1 MAAPAKGKGPV
12 QGKKKISDEYQ
23 EDDIF
28 QAPVIER
35 EPSSRQCKLGSNVVL
50 RITASGKPLPSY
62 QWFHNGKKIAGA
74 NTDRLTLSKVR
85 RAAAGAYHCEA
96 KNHVGKAV
104 SRQCMLSFYLS
115 KIPKLVVE
123 PKAVKVE
130 EGKPITLK
138 VATKN
143 PAEFKEFKVFWVF
156 NGMRIK
162 GAHGLE
168 LQIAAGKKK
177 YEGEY
182 KAMISVGSGV
192 ETSNVVKVT
201 VVPATGVADAAPEAA
216 LSAADEA
223 QAEGTMVGMLAPEA
237 APPPP
242 AEDPSASDWQDFIF
256 NPEDEGGSEEVTGEF
271 NSREIRMTAKEADE
285 ALAGAELASPEDS
298 TRDFDS
304 RSVKMT
310 AKEADELLGVQPEL
324 NPIQAIE
331 RLKAEHTARIERE
344 NSMLISAPLSEP
356 AADPAAKARALEEWE
371 SFSPEDDEGGQDDV
385 MLQRPTGELSE
396 TQKSLK
402 IQQLMQQMDEGE
414 EAQLAEAEA
423 VLNAKLAGGPREEA
437 EGAEGFT
444 GAVELL
450 NSVEAK
456 DSAAEEIPFDPDP
469 VAPVVPI
476 TRAQPKLVKKR
487 EFLESVLARWQA
499 RMSGKN
505 AA

>member
-12 QGKKKISDEYQ
+12 QGKKKISDEYK

-115 KIPKLVVE
+115 KIPKLAVE

-201 VVPATGVADAAPEAA
+201 VVPATGVADPAPEAA
-216 LSAADEA
+216 LSLADEA
-223 QAEGTMVGMLAPEA
+223 QAEGTMVGMLAPTPEE
-237 APPPP
+237 APP
-242 AEDPSASDWQDFIF
+242 ANDWQDFIF
-256 NPEDEGGSEEVTGEF
+256 NPDDEGGSEDAG
-271 NSREIRMTAKEADE
+271 D
-285 ALAGAELASPEDS
+285 ALAGVEVASPEDS

-304 RSVKMT
+304 RSVKMSS
-310 AKEADELLGVQPEL
+310 KEADELLRAQQEL
-324 NPIQAIE
+324 NPLQAIE
-331 RLKAEHTARIERE
+331 RLKAEH
-344 NSMLISAPLSEP
+344 APMP
-356 AADPAAKARALEEWE
+356 AVDPAARARAVEEWE
-371 SFSPEDDEGGQDDV
+371 SFSPEDDEEQEDV
-385 MLQRPTGELSE
+385 MLQRAPEGELSE

-402 IQQLMQQMDEGE
+402 IQQLMQQMDDGE
-414 EAQLAEAEA
+414 EAQLAEAAAIVQARPPLEE
-423 VLNAKLAGGPREEA
+423 VAGSDGSSNDAGEQ
-437 EGAEGFT
+437 
-444 GAVELL
+444 
-450 NSVEAK
+450 
-456 DSAAEEIPFDPDP
+456 IPFDPDP
-469 VAPVVPI
+469 VPMAPVVPLK
-476 TRAQPKLVKKR
+476 RAQPKLAKKLA
-487 EFLESVLARWQA
+487 FLESVLARWQA
-499 RMSGKN
+499 RKPGK

>member
-1 MAAPAKGKGPV
+1 VAAPAKGKGPV

-23 EDDIF
+23 EEDIF

-62 QWFHNGKKIAGA
+62 QWFHNGKKITGA

-123 PKAVKVE
+123 PKAMKVE

-138 VATKN
+138 VHTQN

-201 VVPATGVADAAPEAA
+201 VVPATGLPEAAPEEA
-216 LSAADEA
+216 LSHSDEA
-223 QAEGTMVGMLAPEA
+223 QVDGTMVGMLAPPQEE
-237 APPPP
+237 APP
-242 AEDPSASDWQDFIF
+242 ASDWQDFIF
-256 NPEDEGGSEEVTGEF
+256 NPDDDNSSEDKTGEF

-285 ALAGAELASPEDS
+285 ALAIAA
-298 TRDFDS
+298 
-304 RSVKMT
+304 
-310 AKEADELLGVQPEL
+310 QQEL

-344 NSMLISAPLSEP
+344 QSMLISAPLPEP
-356 AADPAAKARALEEWE
+356 AVDPAAKARALEEWE
-371 SFSPEDDEGGQDDV
+371 SFSPEDDEA
-385 MLQRPTGELSE
+385 PESAPAGEISE

-414 EAQLAEAEA
+414 EAQLAEAA
-423 VLNAKLAGGPREEA
+423 AIVQARPQLEEVV
-437 EGAEGFT
+437 GSEGFT

-450 NSVEAK
+450 NAAEAK
-456 DSAAEEIPFDPDP
+456 DAGEHAPFDPDP
-469 VAPVVPI
+469 LPAAPVVPI
-476 TRAQPKLVKKR
+476 RRAQPKLAKKR
-487 EFLESVLARWQA
+487 EFLENVLARWQA
-499 RMSGKN
+499 RMGNKN